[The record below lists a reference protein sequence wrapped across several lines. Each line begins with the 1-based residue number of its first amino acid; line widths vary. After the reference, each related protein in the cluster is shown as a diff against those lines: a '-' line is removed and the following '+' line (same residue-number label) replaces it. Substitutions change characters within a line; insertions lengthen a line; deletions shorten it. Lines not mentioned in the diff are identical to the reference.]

1 MSKPLFVRLTKKPVG
16 ASKDN
21 RGASKDNR
29 VVFLQVAHIRSFEAY
44 GEDDLSTIL
53 YMVGE
58 DVIFIVQESTYE
70 ICELIGGIV

>member
-21 RGASKDNR
+21 R
-29 VVFLQVAHIRSFEAY
+29 VIFLQVAHIRSFEAY